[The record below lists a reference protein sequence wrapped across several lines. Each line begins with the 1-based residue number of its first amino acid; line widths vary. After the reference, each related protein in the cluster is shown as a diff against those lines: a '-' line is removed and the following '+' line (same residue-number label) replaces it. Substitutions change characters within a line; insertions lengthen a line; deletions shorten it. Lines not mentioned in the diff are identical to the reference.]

1 MFKLVGTPKPYTM
14 VHKFP
19 TELQSHM
26 ANNPH
31 ISSVWVS
38 QSGEWYFVSMP
49 NCTEVSREQVL
60 KAEAPT
66 TEATAEETTEPT
78 TPKKTTKK

>member
-1 MFKLVGTPKPYTM
+1 MFKLVGTLKPFTM
-14 VHKFP
+14 AHKLS

-31 ISSVWVS
+31 ITSVWVS
-38 QSGEWYFVSMP
+38 QSGEWYFVP
-49 NCTEVSREQVL
+49 LEGCTELTREQVL

-66 TEATAEETTEPT
+66 TQATAEESTEPT

>member
-1 MFKLVGTPKPYTM
+1 MAHKLS
-14 VHKFP
+14 

-31 ISSVWVS
+31 IKSVWVS
-38 QSGEWYFVSMP
+38 QSGEWYFVP
-49 NCTEVSREQVL
+49 LEGCTELTREQVL

-66 TEATAEETTEPT
+66 IEAPAIEAPAIEATAEESTEPT
-78 TPKKTTKK
+78 TPKKQTKK